1 MGSTLAIEK
10 EVSSLG
16 AVRDNGDGTMIAD
29 EDEAEEDG
37 DKETT
42 TDGDEEEEGEG
53 RGRVA
58 E

>member
-1 MGSTLAIEK
+1 LAIEK

-29 EDEAEEDG
+29 EDEDDYDG
-37 DKETT
+37 DEEAT
-42 TDGDEEEEGEG
+42 TDGDEEEEGVG
-53 RGRVA
+53 SGRVA